1 MERQYM
7 SKGGSGGGKGGGGKG
22 GGGVTGAV
30 SIIFISCP

>member
-1 MERQYM
+1 M